1 MSKTEIWKDIEGY
14 EGFYQVS
21 NFGRV
26 RSVDRWIM
34 RNGKPAFIKGKLLS
48 FHKRSGYYYAQ
59 FRINGD
65 GKNHH
70 EAVHRLVGR
79 AFVPGYSE
87 KLDINHK
94 DNNRTNNHA
103 DNLEWCTRSYNI
115 QYMHDNFPRD
125 EKQKRPVIQINK
137 NGQEVARFE
146 SMTEAAEAVGTSIN
160 MIWHVCNHYGRNKTA
175 GGYRWRYAD
184 E

>member
-1 MSKTEIWKDIEGY
+1 MENEIWKDVKGY
-14 EGFYQVS
+14 EGIYQVS

-26 RSVDRWIM
+26 RSLDRWIE
-34 RNGKPAFIKGKLLS
+34 RNGKPAFIKGKMLK
-48 FHKRSGYYYAQ
+48 FHKRSGYNYVQ
-59 FRINGD
+59 FRVNGD

-70 EAVHRLVGR
+70 HAVHRLVGI

-87 KLDINHK
+87 KYDINHK

-115 QYMHDNFPRD
+115 QYMHDHFPR
-125 EKQKRPVIQINK
+125 EEPSKRAVIQIDK
-137 NGQEVARFE
+137 NGNDVARFE
-146 SMTEAAEAVGTSIN
+146 SMNEAAEAIGVSLGL
-160 MIWHVCNHYGRNKTA
+160 IWVVCNHYGRHKTA